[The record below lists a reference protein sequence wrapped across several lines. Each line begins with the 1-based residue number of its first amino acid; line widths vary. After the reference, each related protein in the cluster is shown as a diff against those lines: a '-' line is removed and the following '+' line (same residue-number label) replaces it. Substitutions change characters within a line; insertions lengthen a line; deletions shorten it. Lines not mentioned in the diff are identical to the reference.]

1 MMRYVCFVVSRN
13 CKPHAC
19 TDAFGWTA
27 ALCCCY
33 PRRHGAV
40 QFAYGPPPD
49 ASGKSYAVQTKLLPT
64 GLGGP
69 SLEDL
74 QEGMVQLVPGT
85 YQIVFEDD

>member
-1 MMRYVCFVVSRN
+1 MYVCESPMHVLTDWRL
-13 CKPHAC
+13 CLAC
-19 TDAFGWTA
+19 CSA
-27 ALCCCY
+27 AVTL

-49 ASGKSYAVQTKLLPT
+49 ADGKSYAVQTKLLPT
-64 GLGGP
+64 HLGGP

-85 YQIVFEDD
+85 YQIVFEDDDY